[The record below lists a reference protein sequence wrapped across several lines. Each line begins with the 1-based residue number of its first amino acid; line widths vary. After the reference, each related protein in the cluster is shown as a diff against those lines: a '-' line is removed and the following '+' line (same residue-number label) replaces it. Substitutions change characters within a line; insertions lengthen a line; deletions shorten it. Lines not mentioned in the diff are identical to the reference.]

1 MFGRRRPCPCDGV
14 CVQLFVPV
22 LQCEGETLEQWGST
36 ATGGQHTP
44 RSPLSHSAPYH
55 VWGQFVCPSWGCC
68 SAATGMW
75 EHKALHI
82 SLHIS
87 FEYCDDENILK
98 YFLKVRRRKIIV
110 IRLLSFFLHL
120 CSQAAPYVTCWWGLC
135 VLSWFWFTCW
145 WGSSP
150 INWTTWTAWD
160 WAKCPC
166 VADRGY
172 TTTECWSRLAGG
184 EEQVSQGLITMM

>member
-1 MFGRRRPCPCDGV
+1 MWR
-14 CVQLFVPV
+14 CV
-22 LQCEGETLEQWGST
+22 
-36 ATGGQHTP
+36 
-44 RSPLSHSAPYH
+44 
-55 VWGQFVCPSWGCC
+55 C
-68 SAATGMW
+68 SALCASTTVWRSDVGAVRVYSHW
-75 EHKALHI
+75 RAAHSTQPTVSLSTLPCLGPVCLSILGLLFCCHLYVRTQALHI

-110 IRLLSFFLHL
+110 IRPFSFFLHL

-184 EEQVSQGLITMM
+184 EEQVSQGQITMM